1 VDPRTKPSPLF
12 ATDEVSWIGL
22 TAGPLAWMLA
32 HGLNYALVPWA
43 CGTRHMLPLHLV
55 SLAALLLAILGA
67 GVAWRDWRQ
76 HRKISSESA
85 DSAGRAHFIAL
96 LAFGSCLMFGLVVL
110 IEGLGQFYFDPCQ
123 R

>member
-1 VDPRTKPSPLF
+1 MLDRVAVTKP
-12 ATDEVSWIGL
+12 
-22 TAGPLAWMLA
+22 
-32 HGLNYALVPWA
+32 
-43 CGTRHMLPLHLV
+43 
-55 SLAALLLAILGA
+55 ALLLAILGA

-76 HRKISSESA
+76 HREISPESA